1 MFAYLSKTDC
11 TEPAEESPVVVRFP
25 RFPTIPIIWV
35 EMSPNGDNTR
45 SKKDGDRFIFPPAP
59 ATKNKSVPF
68 SNDVLVIGGGIV
80 GLAVAWRL
88 VSLFRVR
95 PIVVEAEAQV
105 AAHQSGHNSGV
116 IHSGLYYRPGSLKAR
131 QCVEGREALY
141 EFCRRREIPHQR
153 CGKLVVAT
161 SPEEIGRLGEL
172 EERGRANGIEGL
184 RRLDAHGIKEIEPH
198 VEGLAGLHVPDTGV
212 VDFRQVAGALAR
224 EVESSEGKVSTGT
237 RVERVH
243 RRADG
248 FTVETSSG
256 ELRAGHLISCA
267 GLQSD
272 RVARMCGLNP
282 DVSIVPFRGEYRQ
295 LKTDRRHL
303 VRHLIY
309 PVPDP
314 RFPFLGVHF
323 TRTIAGEVEVG
334 PNALPAWSRAAYR
347 HWSFSLRDTLDTATF
362 SGSWKLARRY
372 WATGLLEMR
381 RSFSRNAFAASLRR
395 MVPDLRAEDLEPAGT
410 GVRAQAVD
418 SDGRLIDDFKIVE
431 SERMLHVLN
440 APSPAATASLAIGRA
455 LADRAARLF
464 GLQ

>member
-1 MFAYLSKTDC
+1 M
-11 TEPAEESPVVVRFP
+11 
-25 RFPTIPIIWV
+25 I
-35 EMSPNGDNTR
+35 
-45 SKKDGDRFIFPPAP
+45 PPAP

-68 SNDVLVIGGGIV
+68 LNNVLVIGGGIV

-88 VSLFRVR
+88 VSSFRVR

-116 IHSGLYYRPGSLKAR
+116 IHSGLYYKPGSLKAR

-141 EFCRRREIPHQR
+141 EFCRRREIPHER

-161 SPEEIGRLGEL
+161 SPEEVARLGDL

-184 RRLDAHGIKEIEPH
+184 RRLDAGGLEEIEPH
-198 VEGLAGLHVPDTGV
+198 VAGLAGLHVPDTGV

-224 EVESSEGKVSTGT
+224 EVINSEGEVSTGT
-237 RVERVH
+237 RVEQVH
-243 RRADG
+243 RRGDG
-248 FTVETSSG
+248 FTVETSRG
-256 ELRAGHLISCA
+256 DLRAGHLINCA

-282 DVSIVPFRGEYRQ
+282 DVRIVPFRGEYRQ
-295 LKTDRRHL
+295 LKADRRHL
-303 VRHLIY
+303 VSHLIY

-334 PNALPAWSRAAYR
+334 PNALPAWSRTAYR
-347 HWSFSLRDTLDTATF
+347 PWSFNLGDALETATYG
-362 SGSWKLARRY
+362 GSWRLARRF
-372 WATGLLEMR
+372 WATGLIEMR
-381 RSFSRNAFAASLRR
+381 RSFSRKAFAAALQR
-395 MVPDLRAEDLEPAGT
+395 MVPELRAEDLEPAGT

-418 SDGRLIDDFKIVE
+418 SGGHLIDDFKVVE

>member
-1 MFAYLSKTDC
+1 
-11 TEPAEESPVVVRFP
+11 
-25 RFPTIPIIWV
+25 
-35 EMSPNGDNTR
+35 MSPNGD
-45 SKKDGDRFIFPPAP
+45 KKKVRKGDRFIFPPAA

-68 SNDVLVIGGGIV
+68 LNNVLVIGGGIV

-116 IHSGLYYRPGSLKAR
+116 IHSGLYYKPGSLKAR

-141 EFCRRREIPHQR
+141 EFCRRRAIPHER

-161 SPEEIGRLGEL
+161 SPEEIARLDDL
-172 EERGRANGIEGL
+172 EQRGRANGIEGL
-184 RRLDAHGIKEIEPH
+184 RRLGPEGIREIEPH

-212 VDFRQVAGALAR
+212 VDFRQVANALAD
-224 EVESSEGKVSTGT
+224 EIISTEGEVSTGT
-237 RVERVH
+237 QVRRIH
-243 RRADG
+243 RRGDG

-256 ELRAGHLISCA
+256 ELRAGHLVNCA

-272 RVARMCGLNP
+272 RIARMCGLDP
-282 DVSIVPFRGEYRQ
+282 EVRIVPFRGEYRQ
-295 LKTDRRHL
+295 LKADRRHL

-347 HWSFSLRDTLDTATF
+347 HWSFNLRDALETATYG
-362 SGSWKLARRY
+362 GSWKLARKY
-372 WATGLLEMR
+372 WATGLIEMR
-381 RSFSRNAFAASLRR
+381 RSFSRKAFAAALRR
-395 MVPDLRAEDLEPAGT
+395 LVPDLRAEDLEPAGA

-418 SDGRLIDDFKIVE
+418 SCGRLIDDFRIVE
-431 SERMLHVLN
+431 SETMLHVLN